1 MGRPPQQVAI
11 SGTLTPAGVPEGYT
25 PPRSQGRSLT
35 AAPGR
40 ATLCPDSRILEPP
53 PTTFLMAA
61 ALGESSV
68 GWWTAALACLSFLLA
83 ALEHGW
89 TKLPRTRLADT
100 SSGPANRSR
109 LERMLAEGDRVE
121 DALIVLRVG
130 TQVALVMTLVV
141 LFQRWFAPEN
151 ALPGPVSP
159 EIQPLLAAAL
169 TAFLWITLFCR
180 VMPGELNS
188 GLLESLVRK
197 TMTFVVLVARV
208 LSPPISGWRRVA
220 RLLTG
225 HTEEAEKE
233 LYNDEILSALEEG
246 EREGHLAE
254 DQADMIERVLEL
266 KDTEVRHLM
275 TPRTD
280 MDIIDVNSTVSDVRV
295 EVKRSGRSRYP
306 LVENTVDS
314 VVGIL
319 HVKDLLEHRDDE
331 LVRELGREPHFIPET
346 KYGTD
351 LLTEFRDSRAHLA
364 IVLDE
369 YGGTAGL
376 VTIEDVLEEIVGEID
391 DEFDEEVQPELQ
403 ILDDQQVIAPG
414 AMHVDEI
421 NEQLSIHI
429 PESDDWS
436 TLGGYIFHTL
446 GRLPLEGE
454 ELQFENL
461 TFQIEHVADR
471 RIHRVRIQIH
481 DIAA

>member
-1 MGRPPQQVAI
+1 M
-11 SGTLTPAGVPEGYT
+11 PAGRGFEGYT
-25 PPRSQGRSLT
+25 PPCGQGRSLT
-35 AAPGR
+35 DATGR
-40 ATLCPDSRILEPP
+40 ATLCPDSCILEPP
-53 PTTFLMAA
+53 PTTFLLAVDEA
-61 ALGESSV
+61 SSSL
-68 GWWTAALACLSFLLA
+68 GWWTAGLAALSFLLA

-100 SSGPANRSR
+100 SSGPANRNR

-130 TQVALVMTLVV
+130 TQVTLVMVLVV
-141 LFQRWFAPEN
+141 LFQEWVGPGKPAPVPLSSE
-151 ALPGPVSP
+151 V
-159 EIQPLLAAAL
+159 QPLIMAGV

-180 VMPGELNS
+180 VLPGELS
-188 GLLESLVRK
+188 SSLLESLVRK
-197 TMTFVVLVARV
+197 TMTALVIAARV
-208 LSPPISGWRRVA
+208 LGPPIGAARRIA
-220 RLLTG
+220 RLVTG
-225 HTEEAEKE
+225 HTEEGEKE
-233 LYNDEILSALEEG
+233 LYTDEMLSALEEG

-266 KDTEVRHLM
+266 RDTEVRHLM

-280 MDIIDVNSTVSDVRV
+280 MDIIDVKSTVGDVRL
-295 EVKRSGRSRYP
+295 EVQRTGRSRYP
-306 LVENTVDS
+306 LVEETVDS

-319 HVKDLLEHRDDE
+319 HVKDLLGHEDGDD
-331 LVRELGREPHFIPET
+331 LRALGRDPRFIPET
-346 KYGTD
+346 KFGTD
-351 LLTEFRDSRAHLA
+351 LLTEFRSSRAHLA

-391 DEFDEEVQPELQ
+391 DEFDEDEQPVLQ
-403 ILDDQQVIAPG
+403 IVDDQLIIAPG

-446 GRLPLEGE
+446 GRLPLVGE

-461 TFQIEHVADR
+461 TFQVEDVANR
-471 RIHRVRIQIH
+471 RINRVRIQIQ